1 MNAHL
6 HPIMQQ
12 ALAPFVRPART
23 IKQQVRDAIARGAE
37 PVVQHNGDTWR
48 VIGIGTDRNGA
59 HYCHLASTTRMQ
71 RPPFDGDP
79 VQFLGWIS
87 DDVLTQALSRG
98 IQ

>member
-1 MNAHL
+1 MNNL
-6 HPIMQQ
+6 HPIFQQ
-12 ALAPFVRPART
+12 ALAPFVAT
-23 IKQQVRDAIARGAE
+23 AKTLKQQVRDAIAHGSE
-37 PVVQHNGDTWR
+37 PVIEHNGDTWR
-48 VIGIGTDRNGA
+48 VIGIGTDRNGV

-79 VQFLGWIS
+79 VQFFGWIS